1 MGRTSTKKMLL
12 LMLLRI
18 LWKHADEEHI
28 RRPDPYIIEKCVI
41 ITENRNKY
49 HGTIS
54 LLKIELSLYNAN
66 VVTERM

>member
-1 MGRTSTKKMLL
+1 MRNTYDVRTLS
-12 LMLLRI
+12 
-18 LWKHADEEHI
+18 
-28 RRPDPYIIEKCVI
+28 IIEKCVI

>member
-18 LWKHADEEHI
+18 LWKHAD
-28 RRPDPYIIEKCVI
+28 EKCVI